1 MKRSDLTVS
10 IVKCI
15 VHTFFCSSCGKLVA
29 LLPSKPFKLFKNETI
44 MVEKFFRKILN
55 YIITPITV
63 PNFGGKNLSY
73 VITPVTVAKFWG
85 KKSELRNY
93 ASYGGKILGKKS
105 ELRNYASY
113 GGKIFSKNLS
123 YVITP
128 ITVTIF
134 RGKKIN

>member
-15 VHTFFCSSCGKLVA
+15 VYTFFVLLFLLGWGCGKLVA

-44 MVEKFFRKILN
+44 MVAKFFRKILN
-55 YIITPITV
+55 YVITPITV
-63 PNFGGKNLSY
+63 PNLGGKNLSY

-85 KKSELRNY
+85 KNM
-93 ASYGGKILGKKS
+93 SYVITPVTVAKFW
-105 ELRNYASY
+105 A
-113 GGKIFSKNLS
+113 KNLS

-128 ITVTIF
+128 V
-134 RGKKIN
+134 